1 MLFSCWKFL
10 SILEQAT
17 GVSFTVQP
25 VPFVVKGNRQACT
38 CKEPAS
44 QGFPPNTLNSPSD
57 GDSEG
62 SEDSDDQIQAIDRV
76 TAGELEP
83 LRQALP
89 HTPVQALRKSTRRG
103 NILYTSPP
111 TQVSQDPGNFLRLHD
126 TVALQ
131 VWLTDMSHSQQWSRL
146 GNCAKPIRRKRP
158 TTRPASSHGNPSQ
171 DRSSPSSGVLPIS
184 TINNRSAFFASPSV
198 QPPQPLE
205 VQVHQE
211 TDEAPYPFSDQ
222 QVPDN
227 EHELPQL
234 DVQIYEPSRG
244 WQAPCRRVESIGN
257 NSSSSI
263 SSEAETEARPSQARR
278 NITIESSKK
287 RLNLS
292 RFRHS
297 PALTVAPRTTARK
310 WGRPKGSKNKKP
322 SRATVRK
329 ESAVRE
335 RSAFAQA
342 FRFHMERQQ
351 RSRK

>member
-1 MLFSCWKFL
+1 M
-10 SILEQAT
+10 LEQAT
-17 GVSFTVQP
+17 GVAFTVHA
-25 VPFVVKGNRQACT
+25 VPFVVKGKRQACT
-38 CKEPAS
+38 CKEPKSRDFPAS
-44 QGFPPNTLNSPSD
+44 TPNGPSVD
-57 GDSEG
+57 DPEG
-62 SEDSDDQIQAIDRV
+62 SEDSDGQVQAIDRV

-89 HTPVQALRKSTRRG
+89 RTPVQALRKAARRG
-103 NILYTSPP
+103 DILYTSPP

-131 VWLTDMSHSQQWSRL
+131 VWPTDMSHSQQWSRL

-171 DRSSPSSGVLPIS
+171 DRSSPSSGVLQ
-184 TINNRSAFFASPSV
+184 A
-198 QPPQPLE
+198 LE

-211 TDEAPYPFSDQ
+211 TDEAPYPVSDQ
-222 QVPDN
+222 QMPGN
-227 EHELPQL
+227 KHEFPQL
-234 DVQIYEPSRG
+234 EVQIYEPSRG
-244 WQAPCRRVESIGN
+244 WQAPCRRVESIGD